1 MNNNPMQMF
10 MQMLNMGGN
19 PQQIIQN
26 MVNKNPQMQ
35 QQLNILNNQIQ
46 QSGLSPQQFAMQ
58 YAKQNN
64 INIQPFVNMM
74 NQRGIKL

>member
-1 MNNNPMQMF
+1 
-10 MQMLNMGGN
+10 MQMLSMGNN

-26 MVNKNPQMQ
+26 MMAQNPEIRIAFNQMQ
-35 QQLNILNNQIQ
+35 Q
-46 QSGLSPQQFAMQ
+46 SGMTPQQYAMQ

-64 INIQPFVNMM
+64 INIQPLMNVM

>member
-1 MNNNPMQMF
+1 MQQNPMNML
-10 MQMLNMGGN
+10 MQMLSMGNN

-26 MVNKNPQMQ
+26 MMMQNPEIRTAFNQMQ
-35 QQLNILNNQIQ
+35 Q
-46 QSGLSPQQFAMQ
+46 SGMTPQQYAMQ

-64 INIQPFVNMM
+64 INIQPLVNVM

>member
-1 MNNNPMQMF
+1 MQQNPMNML
-10 MQMLNMGGN
+10 MQLMSMGNN
-19 PQQIIQN
+19 PQQILQN
-26 MVNKNPQMQ
+26 AMTSNPQIRTA
-35 QQLNILNNQIQ
+35 LNQMA
-46 QSGLSPQQFAMQ
+46 QSGMSPQQYVMQ

>member
-1 MNNNPMQMF
+1 MQQNPMNML
-10 MQMLNMGGN
+10 MQMLSMGNN

-26 MVNKNPQMQ
+26 MMMQNPEIRTAFNQMQ
-35 QQLNILNNQIQ
+35 Q
-46 QSGLSPQQFAMQ
+46 SGMTPQQYAMQ

-64 INIQPFVNMM
+64 INIQPFLNVM

>member
-1 MNNNPMQMF
+1 MQQNPMNML
-10 MQMLNMGGN
+10 MQMLSMGNN

-26 MVNKNPQMQ
+26 MMMQNPEIRTAFNQMQ
-35 QQLNILNNQIQ
+35 Q
-46 QSGLSPQQFAMQ
+46 SGMTPQQYAMQ

-64 INIQPFVNMM
+64 INIQPLMNVM

>member
-1 MNNNPMQMF
+1 MQQNPMN
-10 MQMLNMGGN
+10 MLIQLMSMGNN
-19 PQQIIQN
+19 PQQILQN
-26 MVNKNPQMQ
+26 AMTSNPQIRTA
-35 QQLNILNNQIQ
+35 LNQMA
-46 QSGLSPQQFAMQ
+46 QSGMSPQQYVMQ

>member
-1 MNNNPMQMF
+1 MQQNPMNML
-10 MQMLNMGGN
+10 MQMLSMGNN

-26 MVNKNPQMQ
+26 LAAQNPQVQAVFNQMQ
-35 QQLNILNNQIQ
+35 Q
-46 QSGLSPQQFAMQ
+46 SGMTPQQYAMQ

-74 NQRGIKL
+74 NQRGIRL

>member
-1 MNNNPMQMF
+1 MQQNPMNML
-10 MQMLNMGGN
+10 MQMLSMGNN

-26 MVNKNPQMQ
+26 MMAQNPEIRIAFNQMQ
-35 QQLNILNNQIQ
+35 Q
-46 QSGLSPQQFAMQ
+46 SGMTPQQYAMQ

-64 INIQPFVNMM
+64 INIQLLMNVM

>member
-1 MNNNPMQMF
+1 MQQNPMNML
-10 MQMLNMGGN
+10 MQMLSMGNN

-26 MVNKNPQMQ
+26 MMAQNPEIRIAFNQMQ
-35 QQLNILNNQIQ
+35 Q
-46 QSGLSPQQFAMQ
+46 SGMTPQQYAMQ

-64 INIQPFVNMM
+64 INIQPLMNVM